1 MYRLQIDKKMR
12 KTNEERE
19 KTFAYCMY
27 LDWGIRNDWT
37 KKYYFGNVMPK
48 AIPNFVKSTKIFGDE
63 VLKSIKK
70 LLLFYG
76 YVNGQPVN
84 QKEDVVEEENYISQY
99 TIDECSVL
107 LDTLEKVCYEY
118 KLVASLDGG
127 YIIKSTIKD
136 YTKGNAQLTQEFLKD
151 N

>member
-1 MYRLQIDKKMR
+1 
-12 KTNEERE
+12 
-19 KTFAYCMY
+19 
-27 LDWGIRNDWT
+27 
-37 KKYYFGNVMPK
+37 MPK

-70 LLLFYG
+70 LVLFYG

-118 KLVASLDGG
+118 KLVASLDGV

>member
-1 MYRLQIDKKMR
+1 MNHFFKIQFVLSI
-12 KTNEERE
+12 
-19 KTFAYCMY
+19 FLIIHCIY
-27 LDWGIRNDWT
+27 LPFMNHWIT
-37 KKYYFGNVMPK
+37 
-48 AIPNFVKSTKIFGDE
+48 I
-63 VLKSIKK
+63 
-70 LLLFYG
+70 G

-118 KLVASLDGG
+118 KLVASLDGV

-151 N
+151 NWKLYNEDMVQN